1 MKHFI
6 KRSCLVLAL
15 SLAAAQLLSAAAGAA
30 LNNAFSYSYSVGQ
43 GLQYTRTEG
52 KNSAGV
58 QRANVLTYQP
68 NTGVSPIMVYA
79 DSQLYGSQATIT
91 NAVKYLEGQGKTVIG
106 GTNADFFVMSS
117 GIPIGLVIDEGELIS
132 SDAWQY
138 AVGFK
143 ADGTAVMG
151 RPTMNM
157 TITGASG
164 KVTVS
169 YFNKTRTTAGAYL
182 LDRNYDDSTH
192 FSANGSYIV
201 LERLDNSPV
210 QVNQTVKLKVVDKGT
225 GNTPLAIADNQM
237 ILTKSDGANV
247 PSWVDFPVGE
257 EVSLWVGANDTNWAD
272 VEYAVGGKLLI
283 DNSSVTTSGIDG
295 ASSQRARS
303 AIGVKA
309 DGTVVLYEV
318 DGNQSSHSVGMT
330 AAELGNELVSL
341 GCVRAICL
349 DGGGSSAMA
358 LRKPGEQTASLI
370 SSPSDGSQRA
380 CANYIFFINN
390 VPADGVTAHAVLT
403 PSYRYLMPGASTWFS
418 IKGADS
424 SYGPAEAP
432 TDLTFSVDGEMGTVD
447 GQTFTAGMSTGTATV
462 TGSNGAV
469 SGSMSLCITGDI
481 QSIGLTSDDKDI
493 SAISVK
499 PGQSIDV
506 DGIAYHLGQKM
517 ASVDTSFNWSV
528 SGDIGSVSDAG
539 VFTAGDKMA
548 SGTLTCSYGN
558 TSKSIPVNVG
568 MGDPQDAQTVA
579 GFESGTDGCTA
590 TEGVTLSRVTDYT
603 EVARGSG
610 SLKAA
615 YDGSK
620 VMAATVSVKPTDVS
634 DMAYLTL
641 WARSTGAH
649 GTLTAVFTDAEGN
662 ELTAPLSASTTD
674 SWKQLT
680 AAIPSG
686 AQTLTGLRFDR
697 GAAGAADSAL
707 YLDQIVV
714 SADHA
719 VTNTDAPAVSL
730 NSTSLTVD
738 AGASATLT
746 GKATMESGKY
756 PARASN
762 ITVKVDGKTVSGAAS
777 MSGSSL
783 TVTTGALAAGTHSI
797 TVDVSDDAGNRTRVS
812 ATVTAGS
819 ATNAFADTA
828 NHWARGYAAQ
838 LSARGIMQ
846 GETGSDGK
854 TYFSPN
860 RNLTRKEF
868 AVTVARLLGLDTS
881 YTGAMDFADDAS
893 IPSWARGAVYAVS
906 TAGIMQGSSD
916 GGKLYFNPDA
926 DMTRA
931 EVMTVIGRCLPRGYA
946 AKALPFSDASAVPS
960 WALDQVKVCVSAGI
974 IGGYED
980 NTLQPLGK
988 ITRGEIAKILALF

>member
-1 MKHFI
+1 MKHFVKLPI
-6 KRSCLVLAL
+6 RLLAA
-15 SLAAAQLLSAAAGAA
+15 SLAVVQLVSAAAGAA
-30 LNNAFSYSYSVGQ
+30 FTNSFSYSYPVGE
-43 GLQYTRTEG
+43 GLQYTRSEG
-52 KNSAGV
+52 KNSAGL
-58 QRANVLTYQP
+58 QKANILTYTP

-79 DSQLYGSQATIT
+79 DEQLYGSQATIT
-91 NAVKYLEGQGKTVIG
+91 NAVKYLESQGKKVIG

-157 TITGASG
+157 SIAGASG
-164 KVTVS
+164 TVTVS

-201 LERLDNSPV
+201 LERVDNTPV
-210 QVNQTVKLKVVDKGT
+210 TVNHSVKLKVVSKGT
-225 GNTPLAIADNQM
+225 GNTPITIADNQM
-237 ILTKSDGANV
+237 VLTKSDGANV

-257 EVSLWVGANDTNWAD
+257 EVTLWVGASDSNWAE

-283 DNSSVTTSGIDG
+283 DNSTVTTSGIDA
-295 ASSQRARS
+295 ASSLRARS
-303 AIGVKA
+303 AVGVKA
-309 DGTVVLYEV
+309 DGTVVLYEI
-318 DGNQSSHSVGMT
+318 DGDQSSHSVGLT
-330 AAELGNELVSL
+330 AAELGNELLAL

-358 LRKPGEQTASLI
+358 LRQPGESTASLI
-370 SSPSDGSQRA
+370 TSPSDGSQRA

-390 VPADGVTAHAVLT
+390 IPADGVTAHAVLT
-403 PSYRYLMPGASTWFS
+403 PSYRYVMPGASTWFS
-418 IKGADS
+418 VKGADA
-424 SYGPAEAP
+424 SYGPADAP
-432 TDLTFSVDGEMGTVD
+432 TDLAYTVSGDMGTVSN
-447 GQTFTAGMSTGTATV
+447 QTFTAGMTTGSATI
-462 TGSNGAV
+462 TGSNGVVEGAMTV
-469 SGSMSLCITGDI
+469 CVTGDI
-481 QSIGLTSDDKDI
+481 QSITLQSGEKDI
-493 SAISVK
+493 SSISVK

-506 DGIAYHLGQKM
+506 DGIAYHLGKKM
-517 ASVDTSFNWSV
+517 ASVDTSFTWSV
-528 SGDIGSVSDAG
+528 SGDIGSVDASG
-539 VFTAGDKMA
+539 VFTAGDSMA

-568 MGDPQDAQTVA
+568 MGDPQDAKTVA
-579 GFESGTDGCTA
+579 DFESTQPCTA
-590 TEGVTLSRVTDYT
+590 TDGVTLSTVTDYT
-603 EVARGSG
+603 QVARGTG

-620 VMAATVSVKPTDVS
+620 VMTATVSVPQTDVS
-634 DMAYLTL
+634 NQSYLTL
-641 WARSTGAH
+641 WARGENTQS
-649 GTLTAVFTDAEGN
+649 TLTAVFTDAEGN
-662 ELTAPLSASTTD
+662 ELTAPLSAATTS

-680 AAIPSG
+680 ASIPDG
-686 AQTLTGLRFDR
+686 AQTLTGIRMER
-697 GAAGAADSAL
+697 SGSGAANSAL

-719 VTNTDAPAVSL
+719 VTNTDAPSVKL
-730 NSTSLTVD
+730 NSTSVTVD
-738 AGASATLT
+738 ANASATLT
-746 GKATMESGKY
+746 GTATMENGKY

-762 ITVKVDGKTVSGAAS
+762 IVVKVDGKAVSGAAS

-783 TVTTGALAAGTHSI
+783 SVTTGTLSAGTHCVTI
-797 TVDVSDDAGNRTRVS
+797 DVSDDAGNRTRVS

-819 ATNAFADTA
+819 ANNVFADTA
-828 NHWARGYAAQ
+828 GHWARGYASLLNAN
-838 LSARGIMQ
+838 GIMK
-846 GETGSDGK
+846 GEIGSDGK
-854 TYFSPN
+854 TYFNPD

-868 AVTVARLLGLDTS
+868 AVTMARLLGLDTS
-881 YTGAMDFADDAS
+881 YTGAMDFADDNS
-893 IPSWARGAVYAVS
+893 IPDWARGAVYAVS
-906 TAGIMQGSSD
+906 QAGIMQGSNS
-916 GGKLYFNPDA
+916 GGQLYFSPDA

-946 AKALPFSDASAVPS
+946 AAALTYSDASSVPS
-960 WALDQVKVCVSAGI
+960 WALDQVKICVSAGI
-974 IGGYED
+974 IGGYQD

>member
-1 MKHFI
+1 MKHFVKLPI
-6 KRSCLVLAL
+6 RLLAA
-15 SLAAAQLLSAAAGAA
+15 SLAVVQLVSAAAGAA
-30 LNNAFSYSYSVGQ
+30 FTNSFSYSYPAGE
-43 GLQYTRTEG
+43 GLQYTRSEG
-52 KNSAGV
+52 KNSAGL
-58 QRANVLTYQP
+58 QKANILTYTP

-79 DSQLYGSQATIT
+79 DEQLYGSQATIT
-91 NAVKYLEGQGKTVIG
+91 NAVKYLESQGKKVIG

-157 TITGASG
+157 SIAGASG
-164 KVTVS
+164 TVTVS

-201 LERLDNSPV
+201 LERVDNTPV
-210 QVNQTVKLKVVDKGT
+210 TVNHSVKLKVVSKGT
-225 GNTPLAIADNQM
+225 GNTPITIADNQM
-237 ILTKSDGANV
+237 VLTKSDGANV

-257 EVSLWVGANDTNWAD
+257 EVTLWVGASDSNWAE

-283 DNSSVTTSGIDG
+283 DNSTVTTSGIDA
-295 ASSQRARS
+295 ASSLRARS
-303 AIGVKA
+303 AVGVKA
-309 DGTVVLYEV
+309 DGTVVLYEI
-318 DGNQSSHSVGMT
+318 DGDQSSHSVGLT
-330 AAELGNELVSL
+330 AAELGNELLAL

-358 LRKPGEQTASLI
+358 LRQPGESTASLI
-370 SSPSDGSQRA
+370 TSPSDGSQRA

-390 VPADGVTAHAVLT
+390 IPADGVTAHAVLT
-403 PSYRYLMPGASTWFS
+403 PSYRYVMPGASTWFS
-418 IKGADS
+418 VKGADA
-424 SYGPAEAP
+424 SYGPADAP
-432 TDLTFSVDGEMGTVD
+432 TDLAYTVSGDMGTVSN
-447 GQTFTAGMSTGTATV
+447 QTFTAGMTTGSATI
-462 TGSNGAV
+462 TGSNGVVEGAMTV
-469 SGSMSLCITGDI
+469 CVTGDI
-481 QSIGLTSDDKDI
+481 QSITLQSGEKDI
-493 SAISVK
+493 SSISVK

-506 DGIAYHLGQKM
+506 DGIAYHLGKKM
-517 ASVDTSFNWSV
+517 ASVDTSFTWSV
-528 SGDIGSVSDAG
+528 SGGIGSVDASG
-539 VFTAGDKMA
+539 VFTAGDSMA

-568 MGDPQDAQTVA
+568 MGDPQDAKTVA
-579 GFESGTDGCTA
+579 DFESTQPCTA
-590 TEGVTLSRVTDYT
+590 TDGVTLSTVTDYT
-603 EVARGSG
+603 QVARGTG

-620 VMAATVSVKPTDVS
+620 VMTATVSVPQTDVS
-634 DMAYLTL
+634 NQSYLTL
-641 WARSTGAH
+641 WARGENTQS
-649 GTLTAVFTDAEGN
+649 TLTAVFTDAEGN
-662 ELTAPLSASTTD
+662 ELTAPLSAATTS

-680 AAIPSG
+680 ASIPDG
-686 AQTLTGLRFDR
+686 AQTLTGIRMER
-697 GAAGAADSAL
+697 SGSGAANSAL

-719 VTNTDAPAVSL
+719 VTNTDAPSVKL
-730 NSTSLTVD
+730 NSTSVTVD
-738 AGASATLT
+738 ANASATLT
-746 GKATMESGKY
+746 GTATMENGKY

-762 ITVKVDGKTVSGAAS
+762 IVVKVDGKAVSGAAS

-783 TVTTGALAAGTHSI
+783 SVTTGTLSAGTHCVTI
-797 TVDVSDDAGNRTRVS
+797 DVSDDAGNRTRVS

-819 ATNAFADTA
+819 ANNVFADTA
-828 NHWARGYAAQ
+828 GHWARGYASLLNAN
-838 LSARGIMQ
+838 GIMK
-846 GETGSDGK
+846 GEIGSDGK
-854 TYFSPN
+854 TYFNPD

-868 AVTVARLLGLDTS
+868 AVTMARLLGLDTS
-881 YTGAMDFADDAS
+881 YTGTMDFADDSS
-893 IPSWARGAVYAVS
+893 IPDWARGAVYAVS
-906 TAGIMQGSSD
+906 KAGIMQGSNS
-916 GGKLYFNPDA
+916 GGQLYFSPDA

-946 AKALPFSDASAVPS
+946 AAALTYSDASSVPS
-960 WALDQVKVCVSAGI
+960 WALDQVKICVSAGI
-974 IGGYED
+974 IGGYQD